1 MNAGIACKTLV
12 LAVLAATVIPAPSAA
27 REPAASSPITPQ
39 SDCLVPSQVS
49 DWGVVHDKRL
59 VVKSLGERYYDI
71 ELSQSCPKLQRE
83 NHLSFRKGFMPVPSN
98 STQYRICGDMGDAV
112 RLTRG
117 IRGTNNPCP
126 ISAIRRIDQG
136 TFDAVFGQDSH
147 SADEILDNAPTV
159 RRDVAAND

>member
-1 MNAGIACKTLV
+1 MKTGFAWKSLA

-27 REPAASSPITPQ
+27 REPTASRPITPE
-39 SDCLVPSQVS
+39 SECLVPNHVS

-71 ELSQSCPKLQRE
+71 QLSQSCPKLERE
-83 NHLSFRKGFMPVPSN
+83 NRLAFRKGFMPVPGN
-98 STQYRICGDMGDAV
+98 STQHRICGDMGDAV

-117 IRGTNNPCP
+117 IRGTSNPCP
-126 ISAIRRIDQG
+126 ISAIRRIDQA

-147 SADEILDNAPTV
+147 SADEILDNAPAV
-159 RRDVAAND
+159 RREVAAND